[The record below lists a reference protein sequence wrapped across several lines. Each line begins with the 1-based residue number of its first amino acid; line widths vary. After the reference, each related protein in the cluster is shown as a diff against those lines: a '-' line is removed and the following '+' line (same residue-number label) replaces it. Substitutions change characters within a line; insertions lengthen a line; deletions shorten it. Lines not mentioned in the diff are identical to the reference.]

1 MGDPTTEVDQLV
13 SAITSGYDETGVR
26 PTRATELER
35 VVRDYES
42 AVGNYL
48 RRRLYPL
55 TDGDLDDLVA
65 ETFTVVWRRFDAMPV
80 DAELPWIIGVARNV
94 LHNAQ
99 RSRRRRIAHEGA
111 VSPRGDA
118 ASSEDVVVADAR
130 VRHALESLRSDD
142 REVLLLHA
150 WDGLSVADVARIIG
164 VTPDA
169 AAVRLSRARGR
180 FRDFY
185 DQWDES

>member
-1 MGDPTTEVDQLV
+1 
-13 SAITSGYDETGVR
+13 
-26 PTRATELER
+26 

-55 TDGDLDDLVA
+55 SNADLDDLVA
-65 ETFTVVWRRFDAMPV
+65 ETFTIVWRRFDAMPS

-99 RSRRRRIAHEGA
+99 RSRHRRIAYEGA
-111 VSPRGDA
+111 VRVHGDSP
-118 ASSEDVVVADAR
+118 STEDIVVADAR
-130 VRHALESLRSDD
+130 VRHALEALRAEE

-150 WDGLSVADVARIIG
+150 WDGLSVADVARVLG
-164 VTPDA
+164 VSTDA
-169 AAVRLSRARGR
+169 AAVRLSRARHH
-180 FRDFY
+180 FRTHFDE
-185 DQWDES
+185 WDES

>member
-1 MGDPTTEVDQLV
+1 M
-13 SAITSGYDETGVR
+13 R
-26 PTRATELER
+26 PTRTSELER
-35 VVRDYES
+35 VVRDYEC

-55 TDGDLDDLVA
+55 NDGDLDDLVA
-65 ETFTVVWRRFDAMPV
+65 ETFTVVWRRFDAMPS

-99 RSRRRRIAHEGA
+99 RSRRRRIFHEGA
-111 VSPRGDA
+111 VSPRA
-118 ASSEDVVVADAR
+118 NASSSEDSVVADAR
-130 VRHALESLRSDD
+130 LRHALASLRSDE
-142 REVLLLHA
+142 RELLLLHE

-169 AAVRLSRARGR
+169 AAVRLSRVRSR
-180 FRDFY
+180 FRAFFDE
-185 DQWDES
+185 WDES

>member
-1 MGDPTTEVDQLV
+1 MR
-13 SAITSGYDETGVR
+13 A
-26 PTRATELER
+26 TRTTELER
-35 VVRDYES
+35 VVRDYQS

-65 ETFTVVWRRFDAMPV
+65 ETFTVVWRRCEAMPR

-99 RSRRRRIAHEGA
+99 RSRRRRSAYEGA
-111 VSPRGDA
+111 VLPRAD
-118 ASSEDVVVADAR
+118 ASSTEDVVVADAR
-130 VRHALESLRSDD
+130 VRHGLESLRGDD
-142 REVLLLHA
+142 REVLLLHV
-150 WDGLSVADVARIIG
+150 WDGLSVADVAQVLG

-169 AAVRLSRARGR
+169 AAVRLSRARHR
-180 FRDFY
+180 FRAFY
-185 DQWDES
+185 EEWDES